1 MQDETLNR
9 NHTAEESPK
18 TSATKG
24 KLWTKGFIA
33 LLITQFMVALN
44 DNFFRWLIVPI
55 GKCAVGWS
63 DSPDQIRMFGALAF
77 LVPFLILTT
86 YAGYC
91 TDRFNRRTVIIACK
105 IAELLIVLLGTAAIL
120 TQNVPF
126 IFFVL
131 FLLGAQAA
139 FFSPAKYSSLP
150 SIIPYERIS
159 EANGYYSMTTMVA
172 CVLGQILGGILF
184 VLTTFSP
191 DKPVEGTGGMHNW
204 WMWAAIIIGV
214 AVFGLISS
222 LFIPSI
228 KAANTKVRFPLN
240 PFTQTLSDLWFLF
253 KHKKV
258 AWIAMGSAFFWG
270 LGALAQSNI
279 DKFATETLNVRQD
292 YAMLLLVGLTFGLAA
307 GAVLAGWWSRGRVE
321 LGLVPIGVAMIILFA
336 FILSFTPTVPIPE
349 GANVASPMSFGFFF
363 GGITLFLLGLSSCIY
378 DIPLLTSL
386 QTDSPEASRGRIL
399 AAYNFFS
406 FAAMA
411 FFSMIQGILTEPKI
425 CGFSANAIW
434 FFCVLI
440 SLPVAIITIK
450 GYFFQLICVLVHLFL
465 RYVYHPRV
473 IGLENIPEKGGVLL
487 VGNHASYLDSLLIY
501 CSCKRNVRF
510 IAHQDFVPKG
520 LPEYIARKTNLI
532 TILPGDRKSIVNM
545 IREAREALSNG
556 EIVAIFPEGALTRT
570 GQIKSFEP
578 GFLALLKGNENIP
591 IVPFFL
597 GDFWNSI
604 FSCARSIDVPARW
617 PQRLMR
623 RMTLAFGK
631 PFYQPK
637 GAWEVRDKVVELG
650 VDAMDPNR
658 FPEDRQLL
666 TVARQAIRN
675 CRKYSKDRRIADS
688 TGLRLNGKQ
697 TLLRILVFRR
707 IIHRYLAKNEKFVGI
722 ILPTAVGGVLGNAAA
737 VFDRRIPV
745 NLNYTFNN
753 DTNNYC
759 IEKTGIKHILTSR
772 RLLQK
777 LPNINLNAKMLI
789 IEDIVQKASIFD
801 KLGGLFDS
809 LLPTWIL
816 ERKLGLTKIKPK
828 DLNTIVF
835 TSGST
840 GLPKGA
846 MLTESNV
853 ASNVY
858 TFMRFYQL
866 GKKDLLYGMLPL
878 FHSFGY
884 TTGIWTPLMNSLP
897 CFYHYSP
904 LESRTIGELAQKEG
918 INVIASTPTFLRNYL
933 RRCPKEN
940 FAHADVVVP
949 GAEKMPKDLADA
961 WFEKFGQVLSE
972 GFGMTELSPVLAGN
986 LPPSR
991 NPDPY
996 HVYRKEGSI
1005 GSPIAGFAVRIVD
1018 PVTNQVLPPG
1028 QAGMMEVKG
1037 PSVMAGYYRD
1047 PQKTEAAFHEGWF
1060 ITGDIAIKDEDG
1072 FIFIKGRESRMSKI
1086 GGEMVPHVL
1095 LEEKIAGILREA
1107 EKTANADKEK
1117 SGAGKEEN
1125 GVSFAVSSVAD
1136 QRKGEKIVVL
1146 YTSLSLSPEEICRK
1160 LAEQNVPLLWIPA
1173 AVNFRQV
1180 EKIPLL
1186 GTGKLDLAAVR
1197 KLSLSLY
1204 GQEEI

>member
-1 MQDETLNR
+1 MQ
-9 NHTAEESPK
+9 EEIL
-18 TSATKG
+18 KG
-24 KLWTKGFIA
+24 NLTEEDPQSTPSGKNKLWTKGFIA
-33 LLITQFMVALN
+33 LLITQFLVALN

-77 LVPFLILTT
+77 LVPFLIFTT

-105 IAELLIVLLGTAAIL
+105 IAELLIVLLGTIAIL
-120 TQNVPF
+120 SQNVPF

-150 SIIPYERIS
+150 SIVPYERIS
-159 EANGYYSMTTMVA
+159 EANGFYSMTTMIA
-172 CVLGQILGGILF
+172 CVLGQILGGVLF
-184 VLTTFSP
+184 VWTTLSP
-191 DKPVEGTGGMHNW
+191 EKPIEGSGGMYNW
-204 WMWAAIIIGV
+204 WMWASVIIGV
-214 AVFGLISS
+214 AVLGLISS
-222 LFIPSI
+222 FFIPSL
-228 KAANTKVRFPLN
+228 KAMDTKVRFPIN
-240 PFTQTLSDLWFLF
+240 PFKQTFADLWFLF
-253 KHKKV
+253 KQREV
-258 AWIAMGSAFFWG
+258 FWIAMGSAFFWG

-307 GAVLAGWWSRGRVE
+307 GALLAGWWSRGRVE
-321 LGLVPIGVAMIILFA
+321 LGLVPIGVVMIIVFA
-336 FILSFTPTVPIPE
+336 LVLSWTPNVPIPS
-349 GANVASPMSFGFFF
+349 GAKVASPMSFGFFF
-363 GGITLFLLGLSSCIY
+363 GGTALFLLGLSSCIY

-386 QTDSPEASRGRIL
+386 QTESPEASRGRIL

-425 CGFSANAIW
+425 FGFSATAIW
-434 FFCVLI
+434 LFCVVI
-440 SLPVAIITIK
+440 SLPVALITIK
-450 GYFFQLICVLVHLFL
+450 GYFFRMLCVLVAFFL
-465 RYVYHPRV
+465 RIVYHPRV
-473 IGLENIPEKGGVLL
+473 IGSENIPDQGGVLL

-501 CSCKRNVRF
+501 SNCKRNVRF
-510 IAHQDFVPKG
+510 IAHQDYVPKG
-520 LPEYIARKTNLI
+520 LPEYIAKQTKLI
-532 TILPGDRKSIVNM
+532 KILPGDRKSIVHM
-545 IREAREALSNG
+545 IREAREALKNG
-556 EIVAIFPEGALTRT
+556 EIVAIFAEGALTRT

-578 GFLALLKGNENIP
+578 GFLSLLKGNEDVP
-591 IVPFFL
+591 IIPFFL
-597 GDFWNSI
+597 GDLWGSI
-604 FSCARSIDVPARW
+604 FSCARSIDTPARR

-631 PFYQPK
+631 PIFHPQ
-637 GAWEVRDKVVELG
+637 GAWEIRDKVVELG
-650 VDAMDPNR
+650 VDAMDPAR
-658 FPEDRQLL
+658 FPKDRQLM
-666 TVARQAIRN
+666 TVARQTIRN
-675 CRKYSKDRRIADS
+675 CRRHPKDRRIADS
-688 TGLRLNGKQ
+688 TGLRLNGRQ

-707 IIHRYLAKNEKFVGI
+707 ILHRYLAKNEKFLGI

-753 DTNNYC
+753 ETNNYC
-759 IEKTGIKHILTSR
+759 IKKTGIKHILTSR

-777 LPNINLNAKMLI
+777 LPNIKLDAEMLI
-789 IEDIVQKASIFD
+789 IEDIVQNASKFD
-801 KLGGLFDS
+801 KIAGLIDS

-816 ERKLGLTKIKPK
+816 ERKLGLTRIKPG

-853 ASNVY
+853 TSNVY

-884 TTGIWTPLMNSLP
+884 TTGIWTPLMNSLS

-918 INVIASTPTFLRNYL
+918 INIIASTPTFLRNYL

-949 GAEKMPKDLADA
+949 GAEKMPKDLAEA
-961 WFEKFGQVLSE
+961 WYDKFGHVLSE

-991 NPDPY
+991 YPDPY

-1018 PVTNQVLPPG
+1018 PETNQVLPPN
-1028 QAGMMEVKG
+1028 QPGMMEVKG
-1037 PSVMAGYYRD
+1037 PSVMAGYYKD
-1047 PQKTEAAFHEGWF
+1047 PEKTEAAFHDGWF
-1060 ITGDIAIKDEDG
+1060 ITGDIAVKDEDG
-1072 FIFIKGRESRMSKI
+1072 FIFIKGRVSRMSKI
-1086 GGEMVPHVL
+1086 GGEMVPHIL
-1095 LEEKIAGILREA
+1095 LEEKIAEILRDA
-1107 EKTANADKEK
+1107 EKGKNTDKERSDGEK
-1117 SGAGKEEN
+1117 DES
-1125 GVSFAVSSVAD
+1125 GVSFAVSSVTD
-1136 QRKGEKIVVL
+1136 HRKGEKIIVL
-1146 YTSLSLSPEEICRK
+1146 YTSLNLSPEEICRK
-1160 LAEQNVPLLWIPA
+1160 LVERNVPLLWIPA
-1173 AVNFRQV
+1173 VVNFRQV

-1204 GQEEI
+1204 GEEEI